1 MLLVATDTGCSAA
14 IVLGTQCSIRMQL
27 APIDCVHEPRD
38 VLLIFASD
46 RRSGFR
52 LTSHSNRH
60 YIFFFFAQLQRSCV
74 DLLFYRCSDW
84 SRKKLDRWRKS
95 EVCHGA
101 CAHSLFLNKQNTFTC
116 TGYSWSS
123 AGKTKNHTVIDQKTI
138 LRPFSWETSQVCS
151 VCVFPGLT
159 DLCLVCRHLLGNPI
173 KAQLDSG
180 PLALS
185 TNWSLWR
192 SLARCSLY
200 Q

>member
-14 IVLGTQCSIRMQL
+14 TVLGTQRSIRTQL
-27 APIDCVHEPRD
+27 APIDRVHKPRD

-46 RRSGFR
+46 RQTGFR
-52 LTSHSNRH
+52 LTSRPDHHRGKMNRDQH
-60 YIFFFFAQLQRSCV
+60 GSAV
-74 DLLFYRCSDW
+74 TA
-84 SRKKLDRWRKS
+84 RKS
-95 EVCHGA
+95 EVRHEA
-101 CAHSLFLNKQNTFTC
+101 CAHSLFLNKQKTFTC

-123 AGKTKNHTVIDQKTI
+123 AGETKNHTVIDQKTV
-138 LRPFSWETSQVCS
+138 LRPFSGETSQVCS
-151 VCVFPGLT
+151 ICVFLGLT

-173 KAQLDSG
+173 KAQFDSG